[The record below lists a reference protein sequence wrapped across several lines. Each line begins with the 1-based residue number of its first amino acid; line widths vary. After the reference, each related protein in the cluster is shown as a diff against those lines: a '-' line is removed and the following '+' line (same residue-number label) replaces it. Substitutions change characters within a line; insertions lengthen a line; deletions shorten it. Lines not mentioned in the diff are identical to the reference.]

1 MFRNTYL
8 PLHNEG
14 LVSSMQMKSA
24 KNGEYTEE
32 MRYIAKKEGVDI
44 EKLRRAIVKG
54 HVVIL
59 KNTKHNVEPVGVGS
73 GLRVKVNANIGTSM
87 DIVDVEAE
95 VRKAK
100 IAKKYGADTIMDLS
114 TGGNLP
120 EIRHRIMK
128 EVPIVIGTVPIY
140 EAAWQMLERKKAIV
154 EMSEDDMFNAVESHL
169 KDGVD
174 FLTIHVGVTREAVE
188 KMKKHP
194 RVVGTV
200 SRGGTFHAAWILHN
214 DKENPFYENYDYLL
228 ELLAEYDATIS
239 LGDGLRPGGLP
250 DATDF
255 LQIHELYTIGRLVKR
270 AREKGVQAMVEG
282 PGHIPIDQIEAN
294 VKMAKIATDNAPFY
308 VLGPLVTDIASG
320 YDHITAAI
328 GGAIAAK
335 AGADFL
341 CYVTPAEHLAL
352 PNEEEVKLGVIATR
366 IAAHAVNLTRFEE
379 EYKWDYE
386 MSKARASLRWDE
398 QLNLSIDKENAIKIR
413 KERYPHSPQV
423 CTMCGEFCA
432 IKILRDYL
440 NEGKE

>member
-1 MFRNTYL
+1 
-8 PLHNEG
+8 
-14 LVSSMQMKSA
+14 MQMKSA
-24 KNGEYTEE
+24 KAGEITEE
-32 MRYIAKKEGVDI
+32 MRFISSKENVDAEMIRRNVAKGRI
-44 EKLRRAIVKG
+44 
-54 HVVIL
+54 VIL
-59 KNTKHNVEPVGVGS
+59 KNNGHDVEPVGVGS

-95 VRKAK
+95 IRKAK
-100 IAKKYGADTIMDLS
+100 IAKKYGADAIMDLS
-114 TGGNLP
+114 TGGELDVV
-120 EIRHRIMK
+120 RKQIMSA
-128 EVPIVIGTVPIY
+128 VPMVIGTVPIY
-140 EAAWQMLERKKAIV
+140 QAAWKMLQQKKAIV

-174 FLTIHVGVTREAVE
+174 FLTIHVGVNKEAVE
-188 KMKKHP
+188 IMKKNP

-214 DKENPFYENYDYLL
+214 GKENPFYENYDYLL
-228 ELLAEYDATIS
+228 ELLAKYDATIS

-250 DATDF
+250 DATDI
-255 LQIHELYTIGRLVKR
+255 LQIHELYTIGKLVKR
-270 AREKGVQAMVEG
+270 AREKNVQAMVEG

-328 GGAIAAK
+328 GGAIAAR

-352 PNEEEVKLGVIATR
+352 PNEEEVKIGVIASR
-366 IAAHAVNLTRFEE
+366 IAAHAVNLTRFPE
-379 EYKWDYE
+379 EYEWDYR
-386 MSKARASLRWDE
+386 MSEAREKLRWDE

-423 CTMCGEFCA
+423 CTMCGELCA
-432 IKILRDYL
+432 IKLLREYL
-440 NEGKE
+440 KK

>member
-1 MFRNTYL
+1 MPY
-8 PLHNEG
+8 PVKG
-14 LVSSMQMKSA
+14 MQMVAA
-24 KNGEYTEE
+24 KNGEYTPE
-32 MRYIAKKEGVDI
+32 MKFIAEKEGVDL
-44 EKLRRAIVKG
+44 EKIRRSVAAG
-54 HVVIL
+54 RVVIL
-59 KNTKHNVEPVGVGS
+59 KNSKHDVEPVGVGA

-87 DIVDVEAE
+87 DIVDIDAE

-114 TGGNLP
+114 TGGNLD
-120 EIRHRIMK
+120 EIRRRIMK
-128 EVPIVIGTVPIY
+128 EVPMVIGTVPIY
-140 EAAWQMLERKKAIV
+140 QAAWEMLNRKKAIV
-154 EMSEDDMFNAVESHL
+154 EMTEDDMFNAVEKHL
-169 KDGVD
+169 RDGVD

-188 KMKKHP
+188 KMKKNP

-200 SRGGTFHAAWILHN
+200 SRGGTFHAAWILHHG
-214 DKENPFYENYDYLL
+214 KENPFYENYDYLL

-255 LQIHELYTIGRLVKR
+255 LQIHELYTIGKLVKR
-270 AREKGVQAMVEG
+270 AREKNVQAMVEG
-282 PGHIPIDQIEAN
+282 PGHIPIYQVEAN

-328 GGAIAAK
+328 GGAIAAR

-366 IAAHAVNLTRFEE
+366 IAAHAVNLTRFDE
-379 EYKWDYE
+379 EYEWDYRMSVARGKLKWD
-386 MSKARASLRWDE
+386 D

-423 CTMCGEFCA
+423 CTMCGELCA
-432 IKILRDYL
+432 IKLLREYL
-440 NEGKE
+440 KSK

>member
-1 MFRNTYL
+1 
-8 PLHNEG
+8 
-14 LVSSMQMKSA
+14 MQMRDA
-24 KNGEYTEE
+24 KNGIITDE
-32 MRYIAKKEGVDI
+32 MKYVAKKEGVDV
-44 EKLRRAIVKG
+44 EKIRRNVARG
-54 HVVIL
+54 YVVIL
-59 KNTKHNVEPVGVGS
+59 KNSNHDVEPVGVGS

-87 DIVDVEAE
+87 DIVDVDAE
-95 VRKAK
+95 IRKAK

-114 TGGNLP
+114 TGGNLN
-120 EIRHRIMK
+120 EIRRKIMDA
-128 EVPIVIGTVPIY
+128 VPIVIGTVPIY
-140 EAAWQMLERKKAIV
+140 QAAWDMLEKKKAIV
-154 EMSEDDMFNAVESHL
+154 EMTEDDMFRAVETHL

-188 KMKKHP
+188 KMKKNP

-200 SRGGTFHAAWILHN
+200 SRGGTFHAAWILHHGR
-214 DKENPFYENYDYLL
+214 ENPFYENYDYLL

-255 LQIHELYTIGRLVKR
+255 LQIHELYTIGKLVKK
-270 AREKGVQAMVEG
+270 AREYGVQAMVEG

-294 VKMAKIATDNAPFY
+294 VKMAKVATDNAPFY

-328 GGAIAAK
+328 GGAIAAR

-366 IAAHAVNLTRFEE
+366 IAAHAVNLTRFED
-379 EYKWDYE
+379 EYDWDYR
-386 MSKARASLRWDE
+386 MSVARGKLRWDE

-413 KERYPHSPQV
+413 KERYPNSPQV
-423 CTMCGEFCA
+423 CTMCGELCA
-432 IKILRDYL
+432 IKLLRQYL
-440 NEGKE
+440 EEKE

>member
-1 MFRNTYL
+1 MVTF
-8 PLHNEG
+8 
-14 LVSSMQMKSA
+14 MQMKIA
-24 KNGEYTEE
+24 RDGNYTDE
-32 MRYIAKKEGVDI
+32 MKFIAKKEGVDI
-44 EKLRRAIVKG
+44 EKLRRNVAAG
-54 HVVIL
+54 RVVLL
-59 KNTKHNVEPVGVGS
+59 KNTAHDVEPVGVGS

-87 DIVDVEAE
+87 DIIDVETE

-114 TGGNLP
+114 TGGDLND
-120 EIRHRIMK
+120 IRRRIMS

-140 EAAWQMLERKKAIV
+140 QAAWMMLQKKKAIV
-154 EMSEDDMFNAVESHL
+154 EMTEDDMFNAVETHL

-174 FLTIHVGVTREAVE
+174 FLTIHVGVTEDAVE
-188 KMKKHP
+188 VMKKHP

-214 DKENPFYENYDYLL
+214 GRENPFYENYDYLL

-255 LQIHELYTIGRLVKR
+255 LQIHELYTIGKLVKR
-270 AREKGVQAMVEG
+270 AREKNVQAMVEG

-308 VLGPLVTDIASG
+308 VLGPLVTDVASG

-328 GGAIAAK
+328 GGAIAAR

-352 PNEEEVKLGVIATR
+352 PNEEEVKRGVIATR
-366 IAAHAVNLTRFEE
+366 IAAHAVNLIRFEE

-423 CTMCGEFCA
+423 CTMCGDLCA
-432 IKILRDYL
+432 IKLLREYL
-440 NEGKE
+440 NEK

>member
-1 MFRNTYL
+1 
-8 PLHNEG
+8 
-14 LVSSMQMKSA
+14 MQMKIA
-24 KNGEYTEE
+24 RNREYSKE
-32 MRYIAKKEGVDI
+32 MKIIAKKEGVDI
-44 EKLRRAIVKG
+44 EKLRRRVAAG

-59 KNTKHNVEPVGVGS
+59 KNLRHDVEPVGVGT

-87 DIVDVEAE
+87 DIIDMEAE

-114 TGGNLP
+114 TGGDLN
-120 EIRHRIMK
+120 EIRRRIMR

-140 EAAWQMLERKKAIV
+140 QAAWKMLERKKAIV
-154 EMSEDDMFNAVESHL
+154 EMSEDDMFNAVETHL

-174 FLTIHVGVTREAVE
+174 FLTIHVGVTKEAVE
-188 KMKKHP
+188 KMKKNP

-214 DKENPFYENYDYLL
+214 GEENPFYRNYDYLL

-255 LQIHELYTIGRLVKR
+255 LQIHELYTIGQLVRR
-270 AREKGVQAMVEG
+270 ARERGVQAMVEG

-294 VKMAKIATDNAPFY
+294 VRIAKIATDNAPFY

-328 GGAIAAK
+328 GGAIAAM

-352 PNEEEVKLGVIATR
+352 PNEEEVKRGVIATR
-366 IAAHAVNLTRFEE
+366 IAAHAVNLTRFED
-379 EYKWDYE
+379 EYKWDHR
-386 MSKARASLRWDE
+386 MSEARGKLRWDE

-423 CTMCGEFCA
+423 CTMCGELCA
-432 IKILRDYL
+432 IKILREYL
-440 NEGKE
+440 EEKK

>member
-1 MFRNTYL
+1 MRD
-8 PLHNEG
+8 
-14 LVSSMQMKSA
+14 A
-24 KNGEYTEE
+24 KNGIITEE
-32 MRYIAKKEGVDI
+32 MKKIAEYEKIDI
-44 EKLRRAIVKG
+44 EKLRRRVASG
-54 HVVIL
+54 RVVIL
-59 KNTKHNVEPVGVGS
+59 KNSNHDVMPVGVGE

-114 TGGNLP
+114 TGGNLHD
-120 EIRHRIMK
+120 IRRRIMK
-128 EVPIVIGTVPIY
+128 EVPMVIGTVPIY
-140 EAAWQMLERKKAIV
+140 EAAWKMLQNKKAIV
-154 EMSEDDMFNAVESHL
+154 EMSEDDMFKSVETHL

-188 KMKKHP
+188 KMKERR

-214 DKENPFYENYDYLL
+214 GEENPFYKNYDYLL
-228 ELLAEYDATIS
+228 EMLAEHDATIS

-255 LQIHELYTIGRLVKR
+255 LQLHELYTIGKLVKR
-270 AREKGVQAMVEG
+270 ARDKNVQAMVEG

-294 VKMAKIATDNAPFY
+294 VKIAKVATDYAPFY

-320 YDHITAAI
+320 YDHINAAI
-328 GGAIAAK
+328 GGAIAAR

-352 PNEEEVKLGVIATR
+352 PNEEEVKMGVIATR
-366 IAAHAVNLTRFEE
+366 IAAHAVNLIRFKEDYE
-379 EYKWDYE
+379 WDYR
-386 MSKARASLRWDE
+386 MSEARGELRWDK
-398 QLNLSIDKENAIKIR
+398 QLNLSIDKENALKIR

-423 CTMCGEFCA
+423 CTMCGELCA
-432 IKILRDYL
+432 IKILREYL
-440 NEGKE
+440 DEK

>member
-1 MFRNTYL
+1 
-8 PLHNEG
+8 
-14 LVSSMQMKSA
+14 MQVKIA
-24 KNGEYTEE
+24 RNGEYSEE
-32 MRYIAKKEGVDI
+32 MRYIAKKENVDI
-44 EKLRRAIVKG
+44 EKLRRNIAAG
-54 HVVIL
+54 RVVIL
-59 KNTKHNVEPVGVGS
+59 KNVKHDVEPVGVGA

-87 DIVDVEAE
+87 DIVDLEAE
-95 VRKAK
+95 IRKAK

-114 TGGNLP
+114 TGGDLN
-120 EIRHRIMK
+120 EIRRRIME

-140 EAAWQMLERKKAIV
+140 QAAWAMLQKKKAIV
-154 EMSEDDMFNAVESHL
+154 EMTEDDMFRAVETHL

-174 FLTIHVGVTREAVE
+174 FLTIHVGVTRAAVE
-188 KMKKHP
+188 EMKKRK

-200 SRGGTFHAAWILHN
+200 SRGGTFHAAWILHHGE
-214 DKENPFYENYDYLL
+214 ENPFYANYDYLL
-228 ELLAEYDATIS
+228 EMLAEYDATIS

-255 LQIHELYTIGRLVKR
+255 LQIHELYTIGKLVKR
-270 AREKGVQAMVEG
+270 AREMGVQAMVEG
-282 PGHIPIDQIEAN
+282 PGHIPIDQVEAN
-294 VKMAKIATDNAPFY
+294 VRIAKIATDNAPFY

-328 GGAIAAK
+328 GGAIAAM

-352 PNEEEVKLGVIATR
+352 PNEEEVKQGVIAAR

-379 EYKWDYE
+379 DYEWDYK
-386 MSKARASLRWDE
+386 MSEARGKLRWDE

-423 CTMCGEFCA
+423 CTMCGELCA
-432 IKILRDYL
+432 IKILREYL
-440 NEGKE
+440 EEQKE